1 MRKIDKYDVWYVR
14 IFVFMP
20 VFIFACILWIIIG
33 LFSLKSMVKVIGE
46 TVKDIQK

>member
-1 MRKIDKYDVWYVR
+1 MRKSYDTWYYR
-14 IFVFMP
+14 IFLFVP
-20 VFIFACILWIIIG
+20 ILTLTCILWIIIG